1 MRRLMNVIYVMGRL
15 LKAFH
20 IDFNYYRLATWAN
33 ISEQWPY
40 RLSWIILYSE
50 LYEEAVMEEGTSLK
64 QVRYLNKKTK
74 TLGELF
80 FGEMIMEKN
89 LLDLR
94 PRPLGHPHPEGG

>member
-1 MRRLMNVIYVMGRL
+1 MYFQDLTKVLLSDDYFSDVNPRSMRRLMNVIYVMGRL

-64 QVRYLNKKTK
+64 QVRS
-74 TLGELF
+74 
-80 FGEMIMEKN
+80 
-89 LLDLR
+89 
-94 PRPLGHPHPEGG
+94 